1 MLDSERLC
9 PDYLARVES
18 LDFVTPY
25 LPSEVCMGRKQS
37 PILNHNK
44 LKLGFFSP
52 NCSGGM
58 SVTKVP
64 ERWVNSWENN
74 IALAKLADES
84 GIEFLLPIARWI
96 GYGGETDF
104 HGSVLETLTW
114 ATGLLA
120 HTKRINIFAT
130 VHTAFIHPV
139 VAAKQLATADQLGRG
154 RLGLNVVAGWN
165 KPEYDAFGIDL
176 PEKHSD
182 RYALAQEWFDVVT
195 QIWNHHGP
203 FNWDG
208 HFYHLKNIY
217 GYPRPFDGPPPIMNA
232 AGSGEGR
239 SFAVRN
245 ADFLFAISVDL
256 EKSKSEVADI
266 KEKAR
271 RINRDTGV
279 FTLCHVVCRPTHKEA
294 EDYYRYYA
302 DEHAD
307 WGAVENLMNLQ
318 GLHAQ
323 SFPAEALQTLRGRF
337 AAGHGTF
344 PLVGDAEAIVKEMEK
359 ITAAGFAGTTLSFVD
374 YVKEFPYFRDEVIP
388 RLEKKGL
395 RAKFGQ

>member
-1 MLDSERLC
+1 
-9 PDYLARVES
+9 
-18 LDFVTPY
+18 
-25 LPSEVCMGRKQS
+25 MGHRQS
-37 PILNHNK
+37 PIVGSNT

-74 IALAKLADES
+74 IALAKLADDA

-120 HTKRINIFAT
+120 HTQRINVFAT

-139 VAAKQLATADQLGRG
+139 VAAKQLATADQLGKG

-176 PEKHSD
+176 PQAHAD

-195 QIWNHHGP
+195 RIWNHDGP
-203 FNWDG
+203 FDWNG
-208 HFYHLKNIY
+208 RFYKLKGIY
-217 GYPRPFDGPPPIMNA
+217 GFPRPYDGQPPIMNA
-232 AGSGEGR
+232 AGSQEGR
-239 SFAVRN
+239 QFAARN
-245 ADFLFAISVDL
+245 ADFLFKISIDV
-256 EKSKSEVADI
+256 E
-266 KEKAR
+266 KEKTEVDEIRAR
-271 RINRDTGV
+271 ATALGRQTGV
-279 FTLCHVVCRPTHKEA
+279 FTLCHMVCRPTRKEA
-294 EDYYRYYA
+294 EEYYRYYA
-302 DEHAD
+302 DELAD
-307 WGAVENLMNLQ
+307 WGAVDNLMRLQ

-323 SFPAEALQTLRGRF
+323 SFPEEALRTLRGRF
-337 AAGHGTF
+337 AAGHGTY
-344 PLVGDAEAIVKEMEK
+344 PLVGDPDTIVREMTK
-359 ITAAGFAGTTLSFVD
+359 IRPPALPAA
-374 YVKEFPYFRDEVIP
+374 R
-388 RLEKKGL
+388 
-395 RAKFGQ
+395 